1 MGKKLEES
9 GHRKVLEYIVEE
21 RVIPQTGKTIKV
33 PRIADMETI
42 KMDRLLEIGVERRYF
57 SDRDFVMRTSFR
69 SLMALVKDLLIQG
82 KAVNLDGYF
91 RLEPRL
97 TGNVNATGKISKDA
111 NPLEI
116 KVRVLKE
123 MKLEYRDYAWRL
135 KGDRLQKD

>member
-1 MGKKLEES
+1 MGRKLEES

-21 RVIPQTGKTIKV
+21 RVHPSSGKKTKV

-57 SDRDFVMRTSFR
+57 SDRDFVMRTNFHA
-69 SLMALVKDLLIQG
+69 LMALVKDLLIQG

-97 TGNVNATGKISKDA
+97 TGNVNATGKISKEA